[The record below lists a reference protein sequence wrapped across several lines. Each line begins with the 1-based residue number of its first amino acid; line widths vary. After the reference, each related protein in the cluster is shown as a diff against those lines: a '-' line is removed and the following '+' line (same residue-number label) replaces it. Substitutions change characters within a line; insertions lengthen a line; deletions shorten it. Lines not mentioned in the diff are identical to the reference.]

1 MCIIIKDRVICSKFL
16 ILFKVLSRK
25 TTSHS
30 RQIEVFYFVDVVFH
44 ENTSEDCKY
53 ENMAIHFCIIIP
65 TLYKNIITISSLLSI
80 NFQNKL
86 YCLYICLKLVM
97 LKHWFKSKRKYS
109 YIGNISLRKRL
120 IFWEY
125 AQEITWIF
133 IWLTADIPI

>member
-53 ENMAIHFCIIIP
+53 EKMAIYYYY
-65 TLYKNIITISSLLSI
+65 TD
-80 NFQNKL
+80 
-86 YCLYICLKLVM
+86 
-97 LKHWFKSKRKYS
+97 
-109 YIGNISLRKRL
+109 
-120 IFWEY
+120 
-125 AQEITWIF
+125 F
-133 IWLTADIPI
+133 I